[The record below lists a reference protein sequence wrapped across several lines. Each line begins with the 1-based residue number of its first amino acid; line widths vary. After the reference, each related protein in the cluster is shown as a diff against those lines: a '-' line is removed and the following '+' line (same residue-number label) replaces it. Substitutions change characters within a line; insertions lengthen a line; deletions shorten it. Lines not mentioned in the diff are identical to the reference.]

1 MLSNTATPKY
11 ELVHYGIKGQRKGN
25 RRYQYYNKT
34 YTPEGNERYRPSK
47 GIQKKAITTTAAAS
61 GIAWLAAVNNATGI
75 ATTMSIMASKALS
88 SISSNIIGIGSAVV
102 SGLLSVPVPVAAI
115 AIPVGI
121 LAVSSIST
129 GKTFVEDML
138 EGDEYGRKKNEKWY

>member
-1 MLSNTATPKY
+1 MNVRKIPES

-34 YTPEGNERYRPSK
+34 YTPAGNERYRPSK
-47 GIQKKAITTTAAAS
+47 GIQKKAITATAAAS

-75 ATTMSIMASKALS
+75 ATTMSTMASTALS
-88 SISSNIIGIGSAVV
+88 SISSNIIGVGSAVV

-138 EGDEYGRKKNEKWY
+138 GDEYGRKKNEKWY